1 MRQPQNAKR
10 GRGRGRRG
18 NGNNHHN
25 HVPNRNTS
33 YESNGPDVKL
43 RGNAQQLHE
52 KYMALAHDAASAG
65 ERISAEAYTQF
76 ADHYFRLHQAA
87 VGVAETKRQQDQAA
101 AAVSAEAAAGDADN
115 GEAGAGEVSSGD
127 ILSDGNDADATPAV
141 VHDTADTAD
150 VKPARR
156 RGRQNGKS
164 AAAAD
169 DADVRHFDPLAALD
183 GGLDGLDCWRILCP
197 QIATLLA
204 DAGAAFVEIG
214 AGQGKAVGR
223 LGVANKLCVAGSF
236 ADLSGHER
244 CLQFQKEI

>member
-52 KYMALAHDAASAG
+52 KYMGLAHDAASAG

-87 VGVAETKRQQDQAA
+87 VGFAETKRQQDQAA
-101 AAVSAEAAAGDADN
+101 AAVAASDQAFDGATSGTASDETSPVTDDADDNSDPKADSKADDKNGANPARGRGRSN
-115 GEAGAGEVSSGD
+115 GESPASPDNA
-127 ILSDGNDADATPAV
+127 GNDAGD
-141 VHDTADTAD
+141 DTAKTAASA
-150 VKPARR
+150 VETLSPA
-156 RGRQNGKS
+156 QLAEAVQDKV
-164 AAAAD
+164 AA
-169 DADVRHFDPLAALD
+169 
-183 GGLDGLDCWRILCP
+183 
-197 QIATLLA
+197 
-204 DAGAAFVEIG
+204 
-214 AGQGKAVGR
+214 
-223 LGVANKLCVAGSF
+223 S
-236 ADLSGHER
+236 
-244 CLQFQKEI
+244 

>member
-87 VGVAETKRQQDQAA
+87 AGVAETKRHQDQAA
-101 AAVSAEAAAGDADN
+101 ASVSVEEEPHDSSSKEVPARRIASEGSDTRPAVAREISDAD
-115 GEAGAGEVSSGD
+115 
-127 ILSDGNDADATPAV
+127 
-141 VHDTADTAD
+141 DT
-150 VKPARR
+150 KPTGR

-164 AAAAD
+164 EVAAD
-169 DADVRHFDPLAALD
+169 SSDSSPKTAVDQLAPAQLSETVHD
-183 GGLDGLDCWRILCP
+183 
-197 QIATLLA
+197 
-204 DAGAAFVEIG
+204 
-214 AGQGKAVGR
+214 KAV
-223 LGVANKLCVAGSF
+223 AS
-236 ADLSGHER
+236 
-244 CLQFQKEI
+244 

>member
-65 ERISAEAYTQF
+65 ERISAEGYTQF

-87 VGVAETKRQQDQAA
+87 VGVAETKRQQDLAA
-101 AAVSAEAAAGDADN
+101 AAVTANASSGEAASGESASSDATASAISSDNHGAAEPAVGDSDESIAVKH
-115 GEAGAGEVSSGD
+115 GIVWTCHVCQSSGPSR
-127 ILSDGNDADATPAV
+127 ITHKEKECALRCLEVVGGGTARHARRAV
-141 VHDTADTAD
+141 ARVRARPR
-150 VKPARR
+150 PARAQCGR
-156 RGRQNGKS
+156 RASSFIPDRT
-164 AAAAD
+164 
-169 DADVRHFDPLAALD
+169 RP
-183 GGLDGLDCWRILCP
+183 
-197 QIATLLA
+197 
-204 DAGAAFVEIG
+204 GAN
-214 AGQGKAVGR
+214 
-223 LGVANKLCVAGSF
+223 L
-236 ADLSGHER
+236 
-244 CLQFQKEI
+244 

>member
-87 VGVAETKRQQDQAA
+87 AGVAETKRHQDQAA
-101 AAVSAEAAAGDADN
+101 ASVSVEEEPRDSGSK
-115 GEAGAGEVSSGD
+115 EVLARG
-127 ILSDGNDADATPAV
+127 IALEGSDTRPAV
-141 VHDTADTAD
+141 AREISDTDDT
-150 VKPARR
+150 KPTRR
-156 RGRQNGKS
+156 RSRQNGKS
-164 AAAAD
+164 EATAD
-169 DADVRHFDPLAALD
+169 SSDSSPKTDVDPLSPAQLSD
-183 GGLDGLDCWRILCP
+183 TVHD
-197 QIATLLA
+197 
-204 DAGAAFVEIG
+204 
-214 AGQGKAVGR
+214 KAV
-223 LGVANKLCVAGSF
+223 AS
-236 ADLSGHER
+236 
-244 CLQFQKEI
+244 